1 MSLPVNGKLL
11 KKKRSRGHRGDAP
24 NVTISMTE
32 FQYQI
37 YEKCLVTSQRLS
49 LKEAV
54 TQESS
59 LTEQAAITYTIPG
72 GWSPRTNRLTP
83 RIISTSRDPR
93 DENKPI
99 RR

>member
-1 MSLPVNGKLL
+1 MSLPVNGRLL
-11 KKKRSRGHRGDAP
+11 KKRSRGHRGDAP

-37 YEKCLVTSQRLS
+37 YEKCLVTLQRWS

-54 TQESS
+54 TQES
-59 LTEQAAITYTIPG
+59 LTEQVAITYTIPG

-93 DENKPI
+93 DENNPI

>member
-1 MSLPVNGKLL
+1 MSLPVNGRLL
-11 KKKRSRGHRGDAP
+11 KKRSRGHRGDAP

-37 YEKCLVTSQRLS
+37 YEKCLVTLQRWS

-54 TQESS
+54 TQES
-59 LTEQAAITYTIPG
+59 LTEQVAITYTIPG

>member
-24 NVTISMTE
+24 NVKISMTE

-37 YEKCLVTSQRLS
+37 YKKCLVTSQRWS

-54 TQESS
+54 TQES

>member
-11 KKKRSRGHRGDAP
+11 KKRSRGHRGDAP

-37 YEKCLVTSQRLS
+37 YEKCLVTLQRWS

-54 TQESS
+54 TQES
-59 LTEQAAITYTIPG
+59 LTEQVAITYTIPG

>member
-11 KKKRSRGHRGDAP
+11 KKRSRGHRGDAP

-37 YEKCLVTSQRLS
+37 YEKCLVTLQRWS

-54 TQESS
+54 TQES
-59 LTEQAAITYTIPG
+59 LTEQVAITYTIPG

-93 DENKPI
+93 DENNPI

>member
-11 KKKRSRGHRGDAP
+11 KKRSRGHRGDAL

-37 YEKCLVTSQRLS
+37 YEKCLVTLQRWS

-59 LTEQAAITYTIPG
+59 NYLYHTWWVVAK
-72 GWSPRTNRLTP
+72 
-83 RIISTSRDPR
+83 D
-93 DENKPI
+93 
-99 RR
+99 